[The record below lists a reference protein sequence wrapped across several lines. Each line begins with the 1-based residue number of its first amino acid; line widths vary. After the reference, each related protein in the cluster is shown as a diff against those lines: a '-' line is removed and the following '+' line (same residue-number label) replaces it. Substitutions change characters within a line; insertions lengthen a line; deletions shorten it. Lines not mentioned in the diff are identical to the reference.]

1 MGPIQAVSSVLSNFA
16 TFKGR
21 ACRSEFWW
29 WWLFTM
35 IVGILIAGT
44 AMTTRDNMFLMI
56 FYVVIFIPNLAVTVR
71 RHHDGNRSG
80 WWILLCIIPLLGP
93 LFLLFL
99 YASKGTDGPNI
110 YGPDPLGPED
120 DYRLRPNSN
129 QP

>member
-1 MGPIQAVSSVLSNFA
+1 MNPMEAVSSVLNNFA

-44 AMTTRDNMFLMI
+44 AAASRDSTFLMI
-56 FYVVIFIPNLAVTVR
+56 FYVAIFIPNLAVTVR

-80 WWILLCIIPLLGP
+80 WFILLCLIPIIGP
-93 LFLLFL
+93 LILFFL
-99 YASKGTDGPNI
+99 YVSKGTEGPNN

-120 DYRLRPNSN
+120 DNRLRPNSY
-129 QP
+129 